1 MSNHFS
7 ADNLKFPGD
16 DRRLDLTDVFVFTA
30 PHDPDTTVLI
40 IDSNPTSA
48 PPPTPAPVT
57 GPEFYPGAVYRI
69 NIDTDGDAH
78 ADVAFTFV
86 FSEYE
91 DGRQTGT
98 AWYATGPEARQP
110 GPVGEVLAQGIPGQ
124 LRRHRPPRSGRP
136 CPAVTGLRS
145 DPFFADVEGALHG
158 FQWTGHD
165 DFADNNVDSIA
176 LEVPRG
182 MFGGPVIGV
191 WASIS
196 RRRSD
201 GTLEQLDRGGNPT
214 INPVINPDGE
224 KDLFNSRQ
232 PPMTWQLPAA
242 VDGDPAER
250 GRLLTRS
257 GQGGRAAGTAGYPA
271 LRPHPARRLSQR
283 PRPHRR
289 RVQRALCLAEQRQYP
304 PERPEAARRPAGPL
318 PPSRPAPPLTDVTVG
333 IRVMAECVARPR
345 GCHSGPLTVQVDHP
359 AKPALTRQLATFWR
373 RARVRHHP

>member
-7 ADNLKFPGD
+7 DNLKFPGD
-16 DRRLDLTDVFVFTA
+16 DRCLDLTDVFAFTA

-48 PPPTPAPVT
+48 PPPIPAPVT

-110 GPVGEVLAQGIPGQ
+110 GPVGEVLAQGIPVSFDGTA
-124 LRRHRPPRSGRP
+124 RPVLAGR
-136 CPAVTGLRS
+136 VRLFTGLRS

-182 MFGGPVIGV
+182 MFGGP
-191 WASIS
+191 SD
-196 RRRSD
+196 RRVGFD
-201 GTLEQLDRGGNPT
+201 
-214 INPVINPDGE
+214 
-224 KDLFNSRQ
+224 Q
-232 PPMTWQLPAA
+232 PPPQRRHPGAAGPRREPDHQPVHQPRRGEEPVQLP
-242 VDGDPAER
+242 
-250 GRLLTRS
+250 
-257 GQGGRAAGTAGYPA
+257 
-271 LRPHPARRLSQR
+271 
-283 PRPHRR
+283 
-289 RVQRALCLAEQRQYP
+289 
-304 PERPEAARRPAGPL
+304 PAG
-318 PPSRPAPPLTDVTVG
+318 R
-333 IRVMAECVARPR
+333 
-345 GCHSGPLTVQVDHP
+345 
-359 AKPALTRQLATFWR
+359 
-373 RARVRHHP
+373 